1 MSGQATCRWGRR
13 HRQPA
18 DEKVTGDFPEW
29 GKKRGVAWRGKE
41 AKDGT
46 ETDGFYGS
54 ETPFPNRRLSLNLA
68 QHFLFLNLFFSL
80 PLPLFFSS
88 SIQPTQPSPHC
99 QERAIASL
107 LSRLF
112 IATECSPSS
121 LFSAGI
127 FAPPHTLNFDRCPS
141 GSLYSPKPSPS
152 RLESTSIVGFSQSW
166 TPSFASPRP
175 CAPS

>member
-29 GKKRGVAWRGKE
+29 GKKRGVAWRE
-41 AKDGT
+41 
-46 ETDGFYGS
+46 EGS
-54 ETPFPNRRLSLNLA
+54 ERRNRNGRILWVRDTHGRPFRTADLSLNLS
-68 QHFLFLNLFFSL
+68 QHFLFLNLFFF
-80 PLPLFFSS
+80 PLLLSFPLLSS
-88 SIQPTQPSPHC
+88 NQLNTSPHC

-121 LFSAGI
+121 LFLSLA
-127 FAPPHTLNFDRCPS
+127 FLPLHTPSTSTVAPPVRSTHRSLLRLDLNQR
-141 GSLYSPKPSPS
+141 
-152 RLESTSIVGFSQSW
+152 
-166 TPSFASPRP
+166 A
-175 CAPS
+175 